1 MNLIRGTSIIVFAI
15 LVIAEMAMFSV
26 PGRAQ
31 QVVTGEFNLS
41 REVRWQNSVLP
52 MGDYVYFIDSNRSP
66 VLVRV
71 EQKGGGFSGLFIPQ
85 AFLRPGRQVNSG
97 IFAAHIGNDSYVV
110 AFQLQELGGEL
121 EFSVPDTDAEKEP
134 PNQFHVPESSPYSV
148 LANGYVTI
156 VNPNREK
163 ISLEEAERVYLR
175 VCEAIERE
183 FHRPAPVRPR
193 LVLRLG
199 AGNNVLRYPMGEIQ
213 LRKWDQFRFAD
224 GVLELAMHSM
234 LPSDEKIRLS
244 NTAVS
249 EAGSTVNICELK
261 ACVN

>member
-1 MNLIRGTSIIVFAI
+1 M
-15 LVIAEMAMFSV
+15 
-26 PGRAQ
+26 
-31 QVVTGEFNLS
+31 
-41 REVRWQNSVLP
+41 
-52 MGDYVYFIDSNRSP
+52 
-66 VLVRV
+66 
-71 EQKGGGFSGLFIPQ
+71 
-85 AFLRPGRQVNSG
+85 
-97 IFAAHIGNDSYVV
+97 
-110 AFQLQELGGEL
+110 

-134 PNQFHVPESSPYSV
+134 PNHIHMPESSPYSF
-148 LANGYVTI
+148 LAHGYVTI
-156 VNPNREK
+156 LNPNREK
-163 ISLEEAERVYLR
+163 ISLQEAERVYLR

-199 AGNNVLRYPMGEIQ
+199 ASNNVLRYPMGEIQ
-213 LRKWDQFRFAD
+213 LRKWDRYRFAD

-234 LPSDEKIRLS
+234 LPSDEKIRLE